1 MQVRRRTARQELTE
15 TFLFRATA
23 LRSGGRWV
31 VGGGSKAE
39 RCRVNQGANPKPGMD
54 RPH

>member
-1 MQVRRRTARQELTE
+1 MKRQTARQELIE
-15 TFLFRATA
+15 TFLFRAKA
-23 LRSGGRWV
+23 LKSGGWWM
-31 VGGGSKAE
+31 VGGGNKAE